1 MLLNKS
7 RLTWIYLQLT
17 RVLVALVSV
26 CEFCLFVRLFCFRRN
41 TNYFVR
47 AKALAT
53 RFCCTG
59 NPSTLE
65 FLLFLLKKTKTKQ
78 KKQTNKRQLY
88 AYIAN
93 KFLLYQHLT
102 LAKNNLMRKIF
113 FFFKSG
119 SLLDQL
125 AGNLV
130 TESVCIFL

>member
-7 RLTWIYLQLT
+7 RLTWIYPQLT

-41 TNYFVR
+41 TNYFVSV
-47 AKALAT
+47 KALAT

-65 FLLFLLKKTKTKQ
+65 FLLFLLKKNTKTK
-78 KKQTNKRQLY
+78 KKTNKRQLY

-93 KFLLYQHLT
+93 KFPPYQHLT
-102 LAKNNLMRKIF
+102 LAKNNLMKKIF

>member
-1 MLLNKS
+1 LLYWKSVNLGIFVIFTQKKNK
-7 RLTWIYLQLT
+7 
-17 RVLVALVSV
+17 
-26 CEFCLFVRLFCFRRN
+26 N
-41 TNYFVR
+41 
-47 AKALAT
+47 K
-53 RFCCTG
+53 
-59 NPSTLE
+59 
-65 FLLFLLKKTKTKQ
+65 

-93 KFLLYQHLT
+93 KFPPYQQLT
-102 LAKNNLMRKIF
+102 LAKNNLMKKIF